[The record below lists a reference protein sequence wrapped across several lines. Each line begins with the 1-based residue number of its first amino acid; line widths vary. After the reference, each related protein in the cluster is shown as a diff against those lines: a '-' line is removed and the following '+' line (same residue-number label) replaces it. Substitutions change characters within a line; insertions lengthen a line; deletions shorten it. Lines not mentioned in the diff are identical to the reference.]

1 MKGIKKFNKGLQ
13 CILQH
18 QCDVVGVDPEKI
30 DFKSDNWYSQWTW
43 TREEEE
49 QFESWMLDELME
61 HKWLREFIM
70 EHPRK
75 DKKHAKKCVQAWIF
89 QYRWVTVEE

>member
-1 MKGIKKFNKGLQ
+1 MKDFNKGLQ
-13 CILQH
+13 YLLQH
-18 QCDVVGVDPEKI
+18 QCDMVGADPEKI

-49 QFESWMLDELME
+49 QFESWMLDELMK
-61 HKWLREFIM
+61 HKWLRDSIM

-89 QYRWVTVEE
+89 QYGWVTVEE